1 MKGVFM
7 YPQSRTIRGLNI
19 ATAILSG
26 IFILF
31 GLFALA
37 ICCMFNAALSDPAT
51 ANQIANQ
58 LLSSQSSG
66 SVAFDG
72 NSAYSYSYT
81 YSGMTGEDALAIV
94 MASGPMLVGLSVGYL
109 IFRIVALVASIL
121 ALRNY
126 NNPAKLGGAF
136 GWAIVA
142 AVLQVFAGMMISAIL
157 FIISAVFI
165 GKLRSA
171 WKAGAFDNA
180 ADSQDGTPQPPVA

>member
-1 MKGVFM
+1 M
-7 YPQSRTIRGLNI
+7 YPQSRTIKGLNI
-19 ATAILSG
+19 ATVILSG
-26 IFILF
+26 IGVFF
-31 GLFALA
+31 GLLFVLFSF
-37 ICCMFNAALSDPAT
+37 MFTAALNDPVT
-51 ANQIANQ
+51 ASQLADQ

-94 MASGPMLVGLSVGYL
+94 MASGPLITGMAFGYL
-109 IFRIVALVASIL
+109 IFRVVGLVASIL

-126 NNPAKLGGAF
+126 NNPVKLGGAF

-142 AVLQVFAGMMISAIL
+142 AILQVFAGMMISAVL
-157 FIISAVFI
+157 FIVSAVFI
-165 GKLRSA
+165 GRLRSA

-180 ADSQDGTPQPPVA
+180 ADSQDSTPQPPVV